1 MIITNATLQA
11 LRTMVRG
18 EFATQMA
25 VQGANSLHQA
35 LATVI
40 NSTTA
45 QNTYGWLGQFPQMR
59 EWIGDRVIKNIK
71 EASYTIVNRL
81 FESTLGVKRTDIED
95 DNLGIYRPLIAAM
108 VKESLDFLDRNIS
121 SLLSGGFANL
131 CYDGQNF
138 FDVDHPVYP
147 NTDGTGAAV
156 LASNVVGSVSATGAP
171 WFLLSLTGA
180 LKPLILQQRSA
191 PEMDEITDTK
201 NDTVF
206 IKDQY
211 LYGIRYRG
219 NFGYGFW
226 QQAVASK
233 AALTVDNYQAARLA
247 MQTFKRDGGDPLGV
261 RPTHLVVDPTNEAA
275 GRALLEMQFNA
286 AGGSNPNFH
295 TAGLIVS
302 PWLAGPGVAV

>member
-1 MIITNATLQA
+1 MIITNATLTA

-25 VQGANSLHQA
+25 ALEANALHNS

-40 NSTTA
+40 TSTTA

-121 SLLSGGFANL
+121 SLLSGGFASL

-138 FDVDHPVYP
+138 FDVDHPVFP

-156 LASNVVGSVSATGAP
+156 AVSNVIGALTATGAP
-171 WFLLSLTGA
+171 WYLLSLNGA
-180 LKPLILQQRSA
+180 LKPLILQ
-191 PEMDEITDTK
+191 
-201 NDTVF
+201 
-206 IKDQY
+206 
-211 LYGIRYRG
+211 
-219 NFGYGFW
+219 
-226 QQAVASK
+226 
-233 AALTVDNYQAARLA
+233 
-247 MQTFKRDGGDPLGV
+247 
-261 RPTHLVVDPTNEAA
+261 
-275 GRALLEMQFNA
+275 
-286 AGGSNPNFH
+286 
-295 TAGLIVS
+295 
-302 PWLAGPGVAV
+302 